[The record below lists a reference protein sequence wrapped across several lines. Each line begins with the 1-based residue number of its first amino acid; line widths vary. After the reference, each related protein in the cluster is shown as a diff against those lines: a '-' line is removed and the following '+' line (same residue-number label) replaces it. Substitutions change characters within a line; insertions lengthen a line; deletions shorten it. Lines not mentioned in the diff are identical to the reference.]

1 MAELPNI
8 GKHCSVGSCK
18 LLDFLPFACDGCKK
32 IFCSEHR
39 VKDVH
44 CCSSEYISKA
54 TGEFSGVKGYDCS
67 LLGCKKRE
75 LTPIMCEKCR
85 LSFCLSHR
93 HEVDHNCSKLEKTDT
108 TTSVSRTAEHVKT
121 ILESKTGESS
131 KRRQG
136 VKNAKMAAKVS
147 LMKMK
152 MKSLGDPGCPEA
164 ERVYFQVY
172 PPLECQKPEQP
183 LYFSKVWTIGRA
195 IDSIAERLKLPNKNN
210 VQDAKNLKHVLHEK
224 LKILEKSLDELQMEH
239 IHWFPS
245 QSWYM
250 TRNCAF
256 FLRTLVLYL
265 PQTVI

>member
-183 LYFSKVWTIGRA
+183 LYFSKKLRLFSADTGALLATDCDIGCM
-195 IDSIAERLKLPNKNN
+195 
-210 VQDAKNLKHVLHEK
+210 VQQELVFSGSPV
-224 LKILEKSLDELQMEH
+224 ILEYVDSSCVELQDL
-239 IHWFPS
+239 IQYKVS
-245 QSWYM
+245 
-250 TRNCAF
+250 R
-256 FLRTLVLYL
+256 
-265 PQTVI
+265 